1 MSQENVETV
10 RQAFD
15 SLTRGGVE
23 GLLPFLDP
31 QIRWISIPEFLPD
44 ARDHYGHEGVV
55 RWFEMMSEVLKEP
68 RWELREIIDGQP
80 IVVGSR
86 ISGRGKSSGTPVQIS
101 VFHVI
106 TMANGKATRFESY
119 LTRDEALEA
128 AGLEE

>member
-68 RWELREIIDGQP
+68 RWSGDHRWPADRGRIPDFRSRQEQRHAGADLCLSRHHDGKRQGDPLRVLFDA
-80 IVVGSR
+80 R
-86 ISGRGKSSGTPVQIS
+86 RGT
-101 VFHVI
+101 
-106 TMANGKATRFESY
+106 
-119 LTRDEALEA
+119 
-128 AGLEE
+128 